1 MGNFSK
7 AWKFTEAQTS
17 SRRVL
22 EPAIRYNVG
31 VRFLCGL
38 FLAATISAQT
48 QFIPL
53 KDIRPGMKGV
63 GKTVFAGARIEDFQ
77 VEILGILENIG
88 PKQSLIL
95 ARLSGGPLART
106 GVMQGMSGSPVYIDG
121 RLAGALAMGFA
132 FSKEPI
138 AAIRPIEDMLRL
150 ETAGPRPPVRL
161 AGPAG
166 PGAKLTVLLPAR
178 EEVLAAGERMVDIA
192 TPISFG
198 GFTRNT
204 IEHFGPQLRS
214 LGLEPRQGISGGGRP
229 QTSSGPPGTIEPGA
243 MITVQLISGDMSV
256 GADGTVTYVDGNRIL
271 AFGHRF
277 LSVGST
283 ALPFSRAEVLTLL
296 PNLASSFKISS
307 ARDWLGTIT
316 QDRSTGVAGEV
327 GRPAG
332 MIPVSISV
340 TNRETASPAPVR
352 YDLQVVNDRLLS
364 PFLLQMAV
372 FSAIDATERTT
383 GESSYTIT
391 GEVEFQGGAA
401 PLKLDNMYSGDFNP
415 AAQVSLA
422 TAVPVAYVMQS
433 GFDTLQLKRVA
444 LDVQSF
450 PRKRQL
456 QIDQLWP
463 SRREVRPG
471 ETVDLRV
478 VLAGEN
484 GLEVT
489 RTASYRVPLGAPLG
503 PLQFTAADAATIN
516 LTEYRQLLS
525 TQPKSAGQLL
535 SFMNG
540 LRANNKVFIRVWRAE
555 PAYEVQGEILPDPPP
570 SVALLLS
577 RSQPSLSATPALPNS
592 RLAELEIGAGDMVI
606 SGSKT
611 VQVEVKE

>member
-1 MGNFSK
+1 
-7 AWKFTEAQTS
+7 
-17 SRRVL
+17 
-22 EPAIRYNVG
+22 

-38 FLAATISAQT
+38 FVAATISAQT
-48 QFIPL
+48 QIIPL
-53 KDIRPGMKGV
+53 KDIRPGMKGI
-63 GKTVFAGARIEDFQ
+63 GKTVFAGTRIESFD
-77 VEILGILENIG
+77 VEVLGVLENIG
-88 PKQSLIL
+88 PRQSLIL
-95 ARLSGGPLART
+95 ARLSGGPLAQT
-106 GVMQGMSGSPVYIDG
+106 GVMQGMSGSPVYING

-138 AAIRPIEDMLRL
+138 AAIRPIEDMLRV

-161 AGPAG
+161 AGPVG
-166 PGAKLTVLLPAR
+166 SDGKLTAVLPPR
-178 EEVLAAGERMVDIA
+178 EDVLAAGERMVDIA
-192 TPISFG
+192 TPLSFG

-204 IEHFGPQLRS
+204 IEHFAPQLRS
-214 LGLEPRQGISGGGRP
+214 LGLEPLQGVSGGSRAQPSG
-229 QTSSGPPGTIEPGA
+229 GPPGTVEPGA
-243 MITVQLISGDMSV
+243 MITVQLISGDLSL
-256 GADGTVTYVDGNRIL
+256 GADGTVTYVDGNRML

-277 LSVGST
+277 LAVGIT
-283 ALPFSRAEVLTLL
+283 ALPFSRAEVLTLI

-316 QDRSTGVAGEV
+316 QDRSVGVAGEV

-340 TNRETASPAPVR
+340 TDRDATSPAPFNYSLR
-352 YDLQVVNDRLLS
+352 VVNDRLLS

-383 GESSYTIT
+383 GDASYTVT

-401 PLKLDNMYSGDFNP
+401 PLKLDNMYSGDFNL
-415 AAQVSLA
+415 ASQVSLA
-422 TAVPVAYVMQS
+422 TAVPVAYVLQS

-444 LDVQSF
+444 LNVQSF
-450 PRKRQL
+450 SRKRQV

-463 SRREVRPG
+463 SRWEVHPG
-471 ETVDLRV
+471 EAVDLKV

-484 GLEVT
+484 ALEIT
-489 RTASYRVPLGAPLG
+489 RKASYRVPLGAPLG
-503 PLQFTAADAATIN
+503 PLQFTAADAATTN

-525 TQPKSAGQLL
+525 TQPKSAAQLL
-535 SFMNG
+535 SFING
-540 LRANNKVFIRVWRAE
+540 LRPNNKAYIRVWRAE
-555 PAYEVQGEILPDPPP
+555 PAYEVQGEILSDPPP

-577 RSQPSLSATPALPNS
+577 RSQPALSATPPVPNS
-592 RLAELEIGAGDMVI
+592 RVAEFEISAGDMVI